1 MKNWA
6 ALALSGMLCAC
17 ATIQSESRTTA
28 HEGVAYRP
36 PMRFVRVT
44 AVRAQ
49 VAPAQARAALNEAR
63 TAYLA
68 EIVRA
73 APIEAERNRLV
84 AEATAARSLADRAGP
99 AVRPALEEAAQ
110 LARAHADVASDRHSA
125 AQRVVTEKRTAYETA
140 LANAENAAQPGWGET
155 ITLTLGEPFGDPR
168 HRFVARLQDS
178 AFRGVAGAIHAP
190 NGLLQSSNVTTAGGV
205 EATLV
210 GIAQS
215 IVGLQSRPIRAA
227 AAARQGASAAAPA
240 CEADG
245 DLTAAQTLM
254 LGPATY
260 TRDFDPTDATQV
272 NQVNQAL
279 CNLGFSYR
287 VRPEV
292 PNAASAP
299 GQPLTWSAVS
309 TGTTFADTASPCTPE
324 CGGLVYRQDEP
335 VRIDVRKID
344 TTVIADAG
352 YVARTFIAN
361 IPNASPLYVLPYG
374 DAFFVTRRDDVAF
387 SNGSL
392 VSLTYDH
399 PSEAAIA
406 AGAPFRIV
414 NAAAAAASQLV
425 QLRLNLT
432 NQRQQLANAEGAPG
446 TSEVAQLENQVRI
459 LQLRQQIAQLEA
471 QVAAAEA
478 AAPPE

>member
-17 ATIQSESRTTA
+17 ATIQSRPVENARVS
-28 HEGVAYRP
+28 EGVGYMA
-36 PMRFVRVT
+36 PMRFVRIT

-49 VAPAQARAALNEAR
+49 ADREQLQAQLDDAR
-63 TAYLA
+63 TAYSA
-68 EIVRA
+68 ELVKA
-73 APIEAERNRLV
+73 APIQAERNRLV
-84 AEATAARSLADRAGP
+84 AEATAARALANRAGE
-99 AVRPALEEAAQ
+99 AVRAALEEAAQ
-110 LARAHADVASDRHSA
+110 LARAHADVASTRHDA
-125 AQRVVTEKRTAYETA
+125 AQLRVAEMKAAYDTA
-140 LANAENAAQPGWGET
+140 LTNLENASQPGLAET
-155 ITLTLGEPFGDPR
+155 ITLSLGEPFGDPR

-190 NGLLQSSNVTTAGGV
+190 NGLLQSSNVTNAGGV
-205 EATLV
+205 EQTLI

-215 IVGLQSRPIRAA
+215 IVGLQGAPNRGPSVRTFLE
-227 AAARQGASAAAPA
+227 QGSSAVLPL
-240 CEADG
+240 CQADG
-245 DLTAAQTLM
+245 TLREGQTLT
-254 LGPATY
+254 LERETY

-272 NQVNQAL
+272 NEVNYAL
-279 CNLGFSYR
+279 CSLGFSYR
-287 VRPEV
+287 LRRAV
-292 PNAASAP
+292 PSLAAGNEGSRANVES
-299 GQPLTWSAVS
+299 Q
-309 TGTTFADTASPCTPE
+309 ADPPCADG
-324 CGGLVYRQDEP
+324 CDGLVYRVNEA
-335 VRIDVRKID
+335 VLIEIRKINTD
-344 TTVIADAG
+344 RAADPG